1 MATVQQLAE
10 RSARLLPPGSEVREA
25 FVCQTAP
32 NFALFVINWLTG
44 LTMFWITYRCVTV
57 TQDAIYVLDAPR
69 LSGGANP
76 SSIVATVPRHT
87 QLGPVAGQWGQIA
100 LLGERYWVKKRF
112 QPQIIAADADAGFT
126 YETR

>member
-10 RSARLLPPGSEVREA
+10 RSVRLLPAGSHVREA

-32 NFALFVINWLTG
+32 NFAFFVVNWFTG

-57 TQDAIYVLDAPR
+57 TQDAIYVLGAPR

-76 SSIVATVPRHT
+76 RSIVATIPRHT
-87 QLGPVAGQWGQIA
+87 QLGPVAGRWGQIA
-100 LLGERYWVKKRF
+100 LLDERYWVKKRF
-112 QPQIIAADADAGFT
+112 QPQIIAADAGFT
-126 YETR
+126 YEPR